1 MLLHRRDL
9 LDKSLD
15 VSQIRL
21 DDVRPLMRHRYQEQK
36 LSTRTLTFADNRAY
50 WNCRAMNAKED
61 IANNEDAL
69 IAEREESIRWRG
81 SDYDLDEVPDK
92 FFQYTNLVQTYSQ
105 MKLGHSID
113 ALNAFSGIS
122 DIMTSRA
129 KGTTYCG
136 LPVEWIDLAL
146 LLELVAGATRRPE
159 HPSWSWAG

>member
-50 WNCRAMNAKED
+50 WNCRAMNAQED

-81 SDYDLDEVPDK
+81 SDYDLEEVPDK